1 MQGQSVLIYDSG
13 KQSINPPAARLL
25 FIAHWR
31 QQKGLWKWFF
41 ELLPVVSPLRGA
53 GASIFRE

>member
-13 KQSINPPAARLL
+13 KQSINPPAARFL

-31 QQKGLWKWFF
+31 QQKGRWKWFRTASCGF
-41 ELLPVVSPLRGA
+41 PTPRG
-53 GASIFRE
+53 GGSYF